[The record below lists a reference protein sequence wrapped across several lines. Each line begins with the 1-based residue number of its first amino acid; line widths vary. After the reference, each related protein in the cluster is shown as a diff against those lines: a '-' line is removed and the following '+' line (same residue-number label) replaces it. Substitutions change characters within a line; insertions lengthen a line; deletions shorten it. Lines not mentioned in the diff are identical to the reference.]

1 MDSTELDGQ
10 TIGNYVVQEKIGQGG
25 MSIVYKGVQT
35 TLNRPVAIKFLE
47 HSVRLDPMVNQ
58 RFQREAQAIAQLRHS
73 HIVQIYDFGQY
84 EHGHYMV
91 MEYVEGT
98 DLRQE
103 IDRRLKAG
111 ERFTTQESLTI
122 TEQIG
127 SALDYAHARGIIHRD
142 VKPGNVFL
150 TGDGQAILGDFG
162 LAMLQNRLSQMTLG
176 KTFGTPEYIAPEQ
189 AMDSRAATP
198 QSDIYSLGGIVYE
211 LVTGGLPFEAESALS
226 LALKHVS
233 EDPIPPRTRVP
244 DLPPAVEG
252 VILKA
257 LSKEPEERFPTAQ
270 AFVEALRQAWEGQNL
285 ETIVVSKAAAPATQV
300 TPPPGGRQTPP
311 PPTPPARPMEYWT
324 EPEPEEEAPPAAAAA
339 TSGAGDRRRWIPL
352 ALVGILLVAGLLWL
366 LLGRSEGEGLSLS
379 FARATETPT
388 PTVTATATASPTPS
402 PTSTMTATA
411 TEEPEVTEAAVGGGD
426 STPTVTPSPTP
437 TSTPTVPPSP
447 TPTPTLAAGEVVSRA
462 VDEMNMHFVPAGS
475 FLMGAPESDPEASK
489 DEQPQH
495 EVILSPFWLDET
507 EVTTEQ
513 YKRCVAAGACE
524 EPYTRTAYDNPAR
537 SDHPMTFISWEQA
550 AAYCAWVGEETGWD
564 VALPTE
570 AQWEKAASWD
580 PETSSKRLYPWGDE
594 YERSR
599 VHLGA
604 TTAPVGS
611 YPEGASAYG
620 VLGLSGNVWEWAADW
635 YEKNI
640 YKGNDVR
647 TDPLGPKNGRY
658 RVMRGGSYG
667 SLANYERQ
675 LRTTEREVGLPEGEG
690 DERPAKS
697 ADLGFRCAVNAERLP

>member
-1 MDSTELDGQ
+1 MDSTELVGQ

-25 MSIVYKGVQT
+25 MSIVYRGVQT
-35 TLNRPVAIKFLE
+35 SLNRPVAIKFLE

-58 RFQREAQAIAQLRHS
+58 RFQREAQAIAQLRHDN
-73 HIVQIYDFGQY
+73 IVQIYDFGQY

-103 IDRRLKAG
+103 IDRRLKA
-111 ERFTTQESLTI
+111 EQAFTVQEILTI
-122 TEQIG
+122 VAQVG
-127 SALDYAHARGIIHRD
+127 AALDYAHARGIIHRD

-150 TGDGQAILGDFG
+150 TADGQAILGDFG

-211 LVTGGLPFEAESALS
+211 LVTGALPFEAESALS

-233 EDPIPPRTRVP
+233 EDPIPLRSRVP
-244 DLPPAVEG
+244 DLPPAVEA
-252 VILKA
+252 VVLKA
-257 LSKEPEERFPTAQ
+257 LSKEPDERFPSAK
-270 AFVEALRQAWEGQNL
+270 AFAEALRQAWEGQNL
-285 ETIVVSKAAAPATQV
+285 ETLVVPKADVPS
-300 TPPPGGRQTPP
+300 PPPPPPTARQTPP
-311 PPTPPARPMEYWT
+311 PARPMDYWT
-324 EPEPEEEAPPAAAAA
+324 EPEEGAPARAAAGE
-339 TSGAGDRRRWIPL
+339 TTGGRRKRRWIPL
-352 ALVGILLVAGLLWL
+352 VLVGILVVAGLLWF
-366 LLGRSEGEGLSLS
+366 LLGQDEGGLRLS
-379 FARATETPT
+379 FTRPTETPSPTATGT
-388 PTVTATATASPTPS
+388 PTPSPS
-402 PTSTMTATA
+402 PTSTVTATA
-411 TEEPEVTEAAVGGGD
+411 TEEPEATEVGVGGVVAPTATA
-426 STPTVTPSPTP
+426 TPTPTPSPTATPSP
-437 TSTPTVPPSP
+437 TP
-447 TPTPTLAAGEVVSRA
+447 TPTPTLAAGEVVTRT
-462 VDEMNMHFVPAGS
+462 VDEMRVRFVPAGS
-475 FLMGAPESDPEASK
+475 FLMGAPESDPEASQ
-489 DEQPQH
+489 DERPQH
-495 EVILSPFWLDET
+495 EVILSPFWMDET

-550 AAYCAWVGEETGWD
+550 AAYCAWVGAEMGWN

-580 PETSSKRLYPWGDE
+580 AETGTKRLYPWGDD

-611 YPEGASAYG
+611 YPEGASPYG
-620 VLGLSGNVWEWAADW
+620 VLGLSGNAWEWVADW
-635 YEKNI
+635 YDK
-640 YKGNDVR
+640 DVYEGAEVR
-647 TDPLGPKNGRY
+647 PDPVGPESGRY
-658 RVMRGGSYG
+658 RVMRGGSFG

-675 LRTTEREVGLPEGEG
+675 LRTTEREVGLPESNTS
-690 DERPAKS
+690 ERPAKS

>member
-1 MDSTELDGQ
+1 MDSTELVGQ

-25 MSIVYKGVQT
+25 MSIVYRGVQT
-35 TLNRPVAIKFLE
+35 SLNRPVAIKFLE

-58 RFQREAQAIAQLRHS
+58 RFQREAQAIAQLRHDN
-73 HIVQIYDFGQY
+73 IVQIYDFGQY

-103 IDRRLKAG
+103 IDRRLKA
-111 ERFTTQESLTI
+111 EQAFTVQEILTI
-122 TEQIG
+122 VAQVG
-127 SALDYAHARGIIHRD
+127 AALDYAHARGIIHRD

-150 TGDGQAILGDFG
+150 TADGQAILGDFG

-211 LVTGGLPFEAESALS
+211 LVTGALPFEAESALS

-233 EDPIPPRTRVP
+233 EDPIPLRSRVP
-244 DLPPAVEG
+244 DLPPAVEA
-252 VILKA
+252 VVLKA
-257 LSKEPEERFPTAQ
+257 LSKEPDERFPSAK
-270 AFVEALRQAWEGQNL
+270 AFAEALRQAWEGQNL
-285 ETIVVSKAAAPATQV
+285 ETLVVPKADVPS
-300 TPPPGGRQTPP
+300 PPPPPPTARQTPP
-311 PPTPPARPMEYWT
+311 PARPMDYWT
-324 EPEPEEEAPPAAAAA
+324 EPEEGAPARAAAGE
-339 TSGAGDRRRWIPL
+339 TTGGRRKRRWIPL
-352 ALVGILLVAGLLWL
+352 VLVGILVVAGLLWF
-366 LLGRSEGEGLSLS
+366 LLGQDEGGLRLS
-379 FARATETPT
+379 FTRPTETPS
-388 PTVTATATASPTPS
+388 PTATGTPTPS
-402 PTSTMTATA
+402 PSPTPTLTATA
-411 TEEPEVTEAAVGGGD
+411 TEEPQATEVGVGGVVAPTATA
-426 STPTVTPSPTP
+426 TPTPTPSPTATPSP
-437 TSTPTVPPSP
+437 TP
-447 TPTPTLAAGEVVSRA
+447 TPTPTLAAGEVVTRT
-462 VDEMNMHFVPAGS
+462 VDEMRVRFVPAGS
-475 FLMGAPESDPEASK
+475 FLMGAPESDPEASQ
-489 DEQPQH
+489 DERPQH
-495 EVILSPFWLDET
+495 EVILSPFWMDET

-550 AAYCAWVGEETGWD
+550 AAYCAWVGAEMGWN

-580 PETSSKRLYPWGDE
+580 AETGTKRLYPWGDD

-611 YPEGASAYG
+611 YPEGASPYG
-620 VLGLSGNVWEWAADW
+620 VLGLSGNAWEWVADW
-635 YEKNI
+635 YDK
-640 YKGNDVR
+640 DVYEGAEVR
-647 TDPLGPKNGRY
+647 PDPVGPESGRY
-658 RVMRGGSYG
+658 RVMRGGSFG

-675 LRTTEREVGLPEGEG
+675 LRTTEREVGLPESNTS
-690 DERPAKS
+690 ERPAKS

>member
-1 MDSTELDGQ
+1 MDSTELVGQ

-25 MSIVYKGVQT
+25 MSIVYRGVQT
-35 TLNRPVAIKFLE
+35 SLNRPVAIKFLE

-58 RFQREAQAIAQLRHS
+58 RFQREAQAIAQLRHDN
-73 HIVQIYDFGQY
+73 IVQIYDFGQY

-103 IDRRLKAG
+103 IDRRLKA
-111 ERFTTQESLTI
+111 EQAFTVQEILTI
-122 TEQIG
+122 VAQVG
-127 SALDYAHARGIIHRD
+127 AALDYAHARGIIHRD

-150 TGDGQAILGDFG
+150 TADGQAILGDFG

-211 LVTGGLPFEAESALS
+211 LVTGALPFEAESALS

-233 EDPIPPRTRVP
+233 EDPIPLRSRVP
-244 DLPPAVEG
+244 DLPPAVEA
-252 VILKA
+252 VVLKA
-257 LSKEPEERFPTAQ
+257 LSKEPDERFPSAK
-270 AFVEALRQAWEGQNL
+270 AFAEALRQAWEGQNL
-285 ETIVVSKAAAPATQV
+285 ETLVVPKADVPS
-300 TPPPGGRQTPP
+300 PPPPPPTARQTPP
-311 PPTPPARPMEYWT
+311 PARPMDYWT
-324 EPEPEEEAPPAAAAA
+324 EPEEGSPARAAAGE
-339 TSGAGDRRRWIPL
+339 TTGGRRKRRWIPL
-352 ALVGILLVAGLLWL
+352 VLVGILVVAGLLWF
-366 LLGRSEGEGLSLS
+366 LLGQDEGGLRLS
-379 FARATETPT
+379 FTRPTETPSPTATGT
-388 PTVTATATASPTPS
+388 PTPSPS
-402 PTSTMTATA
+402 PTSTVTATA
-411 TEEPEVTEAAVGGGD
+411 TEEPEATEVGVGGVVAPTATA
-426 STPTVTPSPTP
+426 TPTPTPSPTATPSP
-437 TSTPTVPPSP
+437 TP
-447 TPTPTLAAGEVVSRA
+447 TPTPTLAAGEVVTRT
-462 VDEMNMHFVPAGS
+462 VDEMRVRFVPAGS
-475 FLMGAPESDPEASK
+475 FLMGAPESDPEASQ
-489 DEQPQH
+489 DERPQH
-495 EVILSPFWLDET
+495 EVILSPFWMDET

-550 AAYCAWVGEETGWD
+550 AAYCAWVGAEMGWN

-580 PETSSKRLYPWGDE
+580 AETGTKRLYPWGDD

-611 YPEGASAYG
+611 YPEGASPYG
-620 VLGLSGNVWEWAADW
+620 VLGLSGNAWEWVADW
-635 YEKNI
+635 YDK
-640 YKGNDVR
+640 DVYEGAEVR
-647 TDPLGPKNGRY
+647 PDPVGPESGRY
-658 RVMRGGSYG
+658 RVMRGGSFG

-675 LRTTEREVGLPEGEG
+675 LRTTEREVGLPESNTS
-690 DERPAKS
+690 ERPAKS